1 MINLL
6 LPSKNYLGQNCIEH
20 LNEELAGNRFRRCLI
35 ITDSFLVKTPTYKR
49 VLKVL
54 SNNTIGYK
62 TYDQTMP
69 NPTIECVD
77 KAYSLISANDC
88 DFLISIGGGSAHD
101 LAKAVGIKATA
112 KGDLRDYAGVNKIS
126 NEILP
131 LICINT
137 TSGTGS
143 EVTRFTIITDTEE
156 HKKMAIID
164 NKLIP
169 WISIND
175 THSLITMPKGLT
187 GATGMD
193 AITHAIEAYLST
205 DSNTL
210 TDTYALKAIDLI
222 SNNLL
227 IAYRDGS
234 NTAAREKMAKAQFMA
249 GVAFSNASLG
259 YVHAIAHQLGGLYNL
274 PHGVCNAVL
283 LPIVLEQLG
292 NRLKGEEF
300 GDIAKAMGISV
311 FQRKNKYTCP
321 RVIRRILDM
330 NKELNIPVSLTELGV
345 KKEDISKICT
355 MALNDACR
363 LTSPIQFTHEEL
375 VDMLGKGLKEKR
387 I

>member
-20 LNEELAGNRFRRCLI
+20 LNEELAGSRFRRCLI
-35 ITDSFLVKTPTYKR
+35 ITDSFLVKSPTYKR

-69 NPTIECVD
+69 NPTVECVD
-77 KAYSLISANDC
+77 RAYSLISANDC
-88 DFLISIGGGSAHD
+88 DFIISIGGGSAHD
-101 LAKAVGIKATA
+101 LAKAVGIKATS
-112 KGDLRDYAGVNKIS
+112 KGNLKDYAGVNRIP

-164 NKLIP
+164 NKVIP

-175 THSLITMPKGLT
+175 THSLMTMPKGLT

-193 AITHAIEAYLST
+193 ALTHAIEAYLST

-227 IAYRDGS
+227 TAYRDGS
-234 NTAAREKMAKAQFMA
+234 NTDAREKMAEAQFMA
-249 GVAFSNASLG
+249 GIAFSNASLG

-292 NRLKGEEF
+292 NRLEGEEF
-300 GDIAKAMGISV
+300 GHIANAMGISA
-311 FQRKNKYTCP
+311 FQKKNKYTYP
-321 RVIRRILDM
+321 RVIRIILDM
-330 NKELNIPVSLTELGV
+330 NKEMNIPLSLTELGV

-363 LTSPIQFTHEEL
+363 LTSPIQFSHEEL
-375 VDMLGKGLKEKR
+375 VDMLGQGLKEKR

>member
-20 LNEELAGNRFRRCLI
+20 LNSELAGNRFRRCLI

-69 NPTIECVD
+69 NPTIESVD
-77 KAYSLISANDC
+77 KAYSLIAANDC
-88 DFLISIGGGSAHD
+88 DLLISIGGGSAHD
-101 LAKAVGIKATA
+101 LAKAVGIKATS
-112 KGDLRDYAGVNKIS
+112 KGNLSDYAGVNKIPH
-126 NEILP
+126 EILP

-143 EVTRFTIITDTEE
+143 EVTRFTIITDTQE

-164 NKLIP
+164 NKVIP

-175 THSLITMPKGLT
+175 THSLMTMPRGLT

-193 AITHAIEAYLST
+193 ALTHAIEAYLST

-227 IAYRDGS
+227 TAYRDGS
-234 NTAAREKMAKAQFMA
+234 NTDAREKMAKAQFMA

-292 NRLKGEEF
+292 NRLEGEEF
-300 GDIAKAMGISV
+300 GDIANAMGISV

-321 RVIRRILDM
+321 RVIRGILDM
-330 NKELNIPVSLTELGV
+330 NKKMNIPVSLTELGV

-375 VDMLGKGLKEKR
+375 VDMLGQGLKEKR